1 MELEDTGPSS
11 FNPRARGG
19 RDLLAS
25 GTPSISRVSIHAP
38 AGGATPDTVVNLT
51 VRAVSIHAPAGGA
64 TNGTSFG
71 FFGLQVSIHAPAG
84 GAT

>member
-1 MELEDTGPSS
+1 MKK
-11 FNPRARGG
+11 
-19 RDLLAS
+19 
-25 GTPSISRVSIHAP
+25 I
-38 AGGATPDTVVNLT
+38 VVLT